1 MLINEI
7 IYYYKEIIYHYIIYM
22 KGEIKMEDLY
32 CIDNLRNPKDECIEV
47 IQKLPLEHYP
57 IPPCES
63 KNIDQKIIN
72 ISYSNNC
79 GIVMRNHSFGIN
91 NIIPINSRNTFRQNY
106 FLGYEWDSQLAEYK
120 YWIYINIINTNRFD
134 WGFNTTIVKLQ
145 EYLDEKSALETLKYL
160 NKRGTHLFI
169 ELKTY
174 KMALKYIMKEISV
187 TDLLINIFALYGY
200 KDDMRL
206 QKLIKIKDN
215 LINNT
220 NRNIN
225 IEEYPEEIRMMIQ
238 SSLMILSYIKIF
250 LINEYDSISIG
261 KFLKYI
267 TEEMCKCILN
277 DYLYKPRKL

>member
-1 MLINEI
+1 
-7 IYYYKEIIYHYIIYM
+7 
-22 KGEIKMEDLY
+22 MENLY
-32 CIDNLRNPKDECIEV
+32 CIDNLRDPKDECIEV

-63 KNIDQKIIN
+63 KNIDSRSIN

-91 NIIPINSRNTFRQNY
+91 NIIPTNSRNGFRQNY

-120 YWIYINIINTNRFD
+120 YCIYINTINTDRFN
-134 WGFNTTIVKLQ
+134 WGFNTSIVKLQ
-145 EYLDEKSALETLKYL
+145 EYLDEKSVLEILKYL

-174 KMALKYIMKEISV
+174 KMALQYIMKEISN

-206 QKLIKIKDN
+206 QKLIKVKDN
-215 LINNT
+215 LT
-220 NRNIN
+220 NKFNHNIN

-250 LINEYDSISIG
+250 LVDEHDSISIG
-261 KFLKYI
+261 KFIKYV

-277 DYLYKPRKL
+277 DYLYEPRKL